1 MDESSS
7 HSYQDWLWKRLP
19 TKIKY
24 YFWFINVR
32 FCSRA
37 ESGEAVAYKV
47 DGERFEGGSRTLKFA
62 TNTRYKITLT
72 SKPPVEFHHMHL
84 AGSDLQ
90 LHTDDPK
97 SGQYSTEWNTTG
109 IDVCKKGARNNIGL
123 TLQVK
128 TLMFILLATFKALW
142 NPMDICMFH
151 PNKQGCIER
160 AINLSAFPM
169 SDVGPGG
176 LLKRQLQ
183 SKFYQKDDSHA
194 DWGTK
199 LEFIQW
205 TCAVDGTGS
214 ISVTEELIK

>member
-1 MDESSS
+1 M
-7 HSYQDWLWKRLP
+7 LLP
-19 TKIKY
+19 TCFRLTERIIHLPLAFLSVPVQQAEKIPPSCVLIDVY
-24 YFWFINVR
+24 LSLAF
-32 FCSRA
+32 RA

-72 SKPPVEFHHMHL
+72 SKPPIEFHHMHL

-123 TLQVK
+123 TLQ
-128 TLMFILLATFKALW
+128 
-142 NPMDICMFH
+142 
-151 PNKQGCIER
+151 
-160 AINLSAFPM
+160 
-169 SDVGPGG
+169 GPGG

-205 TCAVDGTGS
+205 TCAVDGTGT
-214 ISVTEELIK
+214 ISVTEELIR